1 MFRNLMQSLGG
12 DAKHTT
18 GSRIIYGLDDNPPWS
33 RKSLAAVQHLLAIFV
48 SIITAPLIIAN
59 GMGLS
64 AAETSYMISCS
75 LVVSGLATLIQVR
88 PIGPI
93 GSGLLA
99 IQGTSFSFIGPLIF
113 ASSELRGTVS
123 NEELLGIIFGSA
135 GAGAIVVMILSQFL
149 QSLQR
154 VITSTVAGT
163 AVILLGIT
171 LVMKTGQNLERAYQQ
186 SIANG
191 EAGYLVIGL
200 AVAVVGLICWFAT
213 RKSAWLRLSSISIG
227 LGICYLA
234 ALLLGQVNFSIFN
247 ELPSYFY
254 PQPLQYP
261 IGFDWAIFFTLL
273 PIYLVTATE
282 SVGDLTA
289 TSSLSSQPIRGP
301 KYWRRIKNGV
311 LGDGFNS
318 LLASVFNTF
327 PNTTFSQNNGVIQL
341 TGVASRHIGK
351 VIAAL
356 LIVMGCFPVFG
367 GIFQTMPA
375 GLLFGA
381 TGLMFALVGLS
392 GIRIIRGS
400 PFPTRSWQIVALATL
415 CGFALTLV
423 PAWLPELPQ
432 TLIMLLGFPVAGGTL
447 VAAVLELVIPIDES
461 KRIQPAAAN

>member
-1 MFRNLMQSLGG
+1 MFRFLTPSEGKGTGQ
-12 DAKHTT
+12 AT
-18 GSRIIYGLDDNPPWS
+18 GSRIIYGLDDNPPWP
-33 RKSLAAVQHLLAIFV
+33 RKSLAALQHLLAIFV
-48 SIITAPLIIAN
+48 SIITAPLIIAK

-75 LVVSGLATLIQVR
+75 LVVSGIATLIQVR

-123 NEELLGIIFGSA
+123 NAELLGIIFGSA

-149 QSLQR
+149 QSLRR

-171 LVMKTGQNLERAYQQ
+171 LVMKTGQNLERAYHQ
-186 SIANG
+186 SNNSG
-191 EAGYLVIGL
+191 ESGALQVAL
-200 AVAVVGLICWFAT
+200 AVAVIVLISWFAT
-213 RKSAWLRLSSISIG
+213 RKSPWLRLSSISLG
-227 LGICYLA
+227 LGLCYLV
-234 ALLLGQVNFSIFN
+234 ALALGLVDFSIFSQ
-247 ELPSYFY
+247 LPDYFY
-254 PQPLQYP
+254 PQPLQFP

-289 TSSLSSQPIRGP
+289 TSSLSGQPIRGP
-301 KYWRRIKNGV
+301 YYWRRIKNGV

-351 VIAAL
+351 VIAGL

-367 GIFQTMPA
+367 GLFQTMPA
-375 GLLFGA
+375 GLLYGA
-381 TGLMFALVGLS
+381 TGLMFGLVGLS

-400 PFPTRSWQIVALATL
+400 PFPTRSWQIVALATVS
-415 CGFALTLV
+415 GFAFSLV
-423 PAWLPELPQ
+423 PSAVPGLPQ
-432 TLIMLLGFPVAGGTL
+432 TLVMLLGFPVAGGTL
-447 VAAVLELVIPIDES
+447 VAAILELVIPIDES
-461 KRIQPAAAN
+461 KRVEPATLS